1 MSNNFNKKKFI
12 FIPSFKS
19 IKYLIIILTVILFL
33 FLIYEELYFKKRYKV
48 FLQEFSVKYNYL
60 LETYETNVI
69 RRAEKLEIS
78 NIINAHLGKS
88 IFLIPLS
95 NISYEIE
102 NLRWVKGVNLSTNLK
117 NKIKVEVLEYEPAGL
132 YFLMIK
138 LFTFLKKGKL

>member
-95 NISYEIE
+95 SISYIFALIAGRFIFDEFISIY
-102 NLRWVKGVNLSTNLK
+102 NIIGVFIIIIGVAVIS
-117 NKIKVEVLEYEPAGL
+117 
-132 YFLMIK
+132 MRH
-138 LFTFLKKGKL
+138 